1 MGADNRNYNDGM
13 GDMQGYRTMP
23 NFKWFRLA
31 VVSIVMIISTI
42 ALVFL
47 GHFVSSKNQ
56 PTRPLTVPASVPPP
70 AVIEPTTENPM
81 PRVPERFDY
90 KLITST
96 HLGYQAAETH
106 ANQFATKGIESYIWE
121 VNQADPPLYA
131 IQLGAYPTRSDCDSQ
146 VLRLKKTG
154 ILARCWHPAD
164 GFDGF
169 HVDKPKPTT
178 YYKVILGAFPNYA
191 AAQAAS
197 AGLSPYIWENN
208 GIYVAQVGAY
218 STENESQAAV
228 EKLAKRGII
237 SYVWQER
244 DGFDAIRNRAVSTPP
259 PKQNYHVVMGVFKTQ
274 ELAKQKASSIASI
287 TNYIIWENA
296 LGDKTVY
303 RILLGSYT
311 SKADAK
317 TKQQELNTQGI
328 QSFVI
333 FE

>member
-1 MGADNRNYNDGM
+1 
-13 GDMQGYRTMP
+13 
-23 NFKWFRLA
+23 
-31 VVSIVMIISTI
+31 
-42 ALVFL
+42 
-47 GHFVSSKNQ
+47 
-56 PTRPLTVPASVPPP
+56 
-70 AVIEPTTENPM
+70 
-81 PRVPERFDY
+81 
-90 KLITST
+90 
-96 HLGYQAAETH
+96 
-106 ANQFATKGIESYIWE
+106 
-121 VNQADPPLYA
+121 
-131 IQLGAYPTRSDCDSQ
+131 
-146 VLRLKKTG
+146 
-154 ILARCWHPAD
+154 
-164 GFDGF
+164 
-169 HVDKPKPTT
+169 
-178 YYKVILGAFPNYA
+178 VILGAFPNYA

-228 EKLAKRGII
+228 EKLAKRGIV

-317 TKQQELNTQGI
+317 TKQQELSTQGI